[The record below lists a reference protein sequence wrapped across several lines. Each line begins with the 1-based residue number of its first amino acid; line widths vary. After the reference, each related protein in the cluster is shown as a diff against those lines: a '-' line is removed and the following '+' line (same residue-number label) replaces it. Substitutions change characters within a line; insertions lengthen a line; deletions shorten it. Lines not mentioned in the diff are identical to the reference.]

1 MITFTEQLHDGYDQV
16 LHLTGP
22 ARVDE
27 HTGFQ
32 HVQIFDTAVAGRV
45 MALDGCVQVTER
57 DESAYS
63 EMLTHL
69 PILEHGNV
77 RRVLIVGGGDGAVAE
92 EVLKHPGVERI
103 DLVDIDG
110 RVVELSRRLLTT
122 IHRGALDD
130 PRVHI
135 HCEDAFAFL
144 ERAPAGAYDLAVTD
158 RPDPT
163 EIAEGLYAPAFYE
176 RLQRA
181 LAERGVVTLQTGC
194 PFFQPS
200 ELTADSRNLA
210 AVFSSAGAYL
220 TVVPTYT
227 GGFMALT
234 WGAKGAPLGEVD
246 AATLRGRVDALGLA
260 TRHYTPETHRAAFA
274 LPPWIAELVQAV

>member
-1 MITFTEQLHDGYDQV
+1 MLTFTEHLHEGYDQV

-22 ARVDE
+22 SRVDE

-45 MALDGCVQVTER
+45 MALDGCVQITER

-69 PILEHGNV
+69 PMLEHGEV

-92 EVLKHPGVERI
+92 EVLKHPTVERI
-103 DLVDIDG
+103 DLVDIDA
-110 RVVELSRRLLTT
+110 RVIELAREHLHS

-144 ERAPAGAYDLAVTD
+144 ERAEAGAYDLAVTD

-163 EIAEGLYAPAFYE
+163 EVAEGLYAPAFYR

-181 LAERGVVTLQTGC
+181 LADRGVVTLQTGC
-194 PFFQPS
+194 PFFQPQ
-200 ELTADSRNLA
+200 ELTSDSGNLA
-210 AVFSSAGAYL
+210 ATFANAGAFW

-234 WGAKGAPLGEVD
+234 WGANGLPLGTTD
-246 AATLRGRVDALGLA
+246 ADTLRRRFDALDLG
-260 TRHYTPETHRAAFA
+260 TRHYTPAMHRAAFA
-274 LPPWIAELVQAV
+274 LPPWIAELVHTA